1 MELNI
6 PFVKINKEI
15 EKNYC
20 FYWYHYLNAQ
30 LEYMKYWQLKTK
42 DLEILL
48 ISLQS
53 IIQSN
58 KISFSDISATS
69 VSEVTGIPRA
79 TCIRKLEWL
88 AKSKYLRKD
97 PENKRYSFIL
107 DDKSNNGSMNHP
119 MTNVKATIK
128 GFCDL
133 SSIMYRSLTR

>member
-1 MELNI
+1 M
-6 PFVKINKEI
+6 
-15 EKNYC
+15 
-20 FYWYHYLNAQ
+20 
-30 LEYMKYWQLKTK
+30 
-42 DLEILL
+42 LL
-48 ISLQS
+48 IGLQV
-53 IIQSN
+53 IIQTLNFIKKKPDNFLSLIN
-58 KISFSDISATS
+58 EDKNVNNFKLNEANISATS
-69 VSEVTGIPRA
+69 VSDITGIPRA